1 MIDSREKQVLADLTA
16 IVKVLNLPMI
26 LVGAGARIMIF
37 DQKFGQGR
45 GTKDWDIAISID
57 SWETYQTLREAL
69 INGTFPRFQSTKA
82 PHRFRHIETNID
94 VDIVPFGAIGE
105 PNQEIRWADSDNP
118 RGNPMSVL
126 GFEEALS
133 HATTTNIDDLGIQVI
148 DIPSFVVLKV
158 FAWGDRGERTKKD
171 LEDIEFIL
179 SKYEDEDE
187 ERIFNELAAELS
199 SGNVDFLD
207 ANIYLLGQDIYRML
221 QDKTLI
227 ELNKLL
233 EKMIKKFDYD
243 EERSFGYMLKVLQKG
258 IYSLSPKT

>member
-1 MIDSREKQVLADLTA
+1 MIDSREKQVLADLIA

-26 LVGAGARIMIF
+26 LVGAGARLIIF
-37 DQKFGQGR
+37 DQKFGEGR
-45 GTKDWDIAISID
+45 GTKDWDVAISID
-57 SWETYQTLREAL
+57 SWESYQTLREAL
-69 INGTFPRFQSTKA
+69 INYDLPRFKSTTT
-82 PHRFRHIETNID
+82 PHRFRHIETDID
-94 VDIVPFGAIGE
+94 VDIVHFGAIGE
-105 PNQEIRWADSDNP
+105 PDKQIIWADS
-118 RGNPMSVL
+118 GNPMSVL
-126 GFEEALS
+126 GFEEAIS
-133 HATTTNIDDLGIQVI
+133 HAITTNIDDLEIQVI
-148 DIPSFVVLKV
+148 NIPSFIVLKV

-179 SKYEDEDE
+179 SKYEDDDE

-207 ANIYLLGQDIYRML
+207 ANIYLLGQDICRML
-221 QDKTLI
+221 QNKTLI

-258 IYSLSPKT
+258 IYSLNPKT